1 MTNPHDKLSRIRF
14 LTISL
19 FLSGCFNILL
29 LALLCY
35 WATQDKPATAFVQL
49 KPKTETSSVLNEE
62 LLRHYRTLSFDGLI
76 GKLQNTSNE
85 ERDLAVAALVAFYD
99 FDIKRALC
107 SSMHPLT
114 SQVLIC
120 RSGEKLLTFPHLKE
134 EQVQL
139 ILDFAKK
146 ERWPLKAKGLFSL
159 LKQDK
164 YRKDKS
170 LSEAFY
176 LSDEFVFVQN
186 LLASSKHVSNMAIL
200 QILLEGPWELLAST
214 YAKTRAISVDQR
226 PHFLYEY
233 VKNGSSLAA
242 SLLLKTDWE
251 FVVNRLND
259 DSVMIVFK
267 MLKDQDDLKKL
278 STAIA
283 TSPRGEALRRLAQDV
298 IGTPALQEKMLTKLK
313 TKEVRPH
320 VKKLLPVESTYIVQ
334 EGDSLWKIARKYQIE
349 VDDLKKFNSLSSDVL
364 QPGSILRI
372 PV

>member
-19 FLSGCFNILL
+19 FLSGSFNILL
-29 LALLCY
+29 VALLCY
-35 WATQDKPATAFVQL
+35 WAMQDKPATAFVQL
-49 KPKTETSSVLNEE
+49 KPKAETNGLLNEE
-62 LLRHYRTLSFDGLI
+62 LLRHYRTLSFDVLI

-146 ERWPLKAKGLFSL
+146 ERWPLKAKGIFSL

-164 YRKDKS
+164 YKTDKT
-170 LSEAFY
+170 LAEAFF
-176 LSDEFVFVQN
+176 LSDEFLFVKN
-186 LLASSKHVSNMAIL
+186 LFVNSKDVSSMKIL

-214 YAKTRAISVDQR
+214 YAKTRTITVEQR
-226 PHFLYEY
+226 SYFLFEY
-233 VKNGSSLAA
+233 VKHGSPLAA

-251 FVVNRLND
+251 FVVNRLKD
-259 DSVMIVFK
+259 DSVMIVLK

-283 TSPRGEALRRLAQDV
+283 TSPRGETLRRVAQDV

-313 TKEVRPH
+313 TKEVQPH
-320 VKKLLPVESTYIVQ
+320 VKKLLPVENTYIVQ

-349 VDDLKKFNSLSSDVL
+349 VDDLKKLNALSSDVL
-364 QPGSILRI
+364 QPGTVLRI